1 MAESLLNL
9 YFGLFLT
16 FVLVLARLSPLVMVL
31 PVIGSRSA
39 PVRVRGLVA
48 VAMAMLLTP
57 LSRGDRLP
65 PIESL
70 IDLGVLVGGEL
81 LVGMSF
87 GLAALILLAALH
99 VTGQLAGQMS
109 GMQLADVFDPGFDTT
124 VPVFTQFLD
133 LIAMAVFVL
142 VGGHRQVIG
151 ALLDTFRWM
160 PPGEAFLSSRVSVA
174 LVEILTQSFV
184 VGIRA
189 GAPLMISLLL
199 AALLL
204 GVISRTLPQLNLLA
218 LGFPI
223 NSAVTLAML
232 AMTLG
237 AATWMLQ
244 DQTERALEVIQEAFL
259 DR

>member
-160 PPGEAFLSSRVSVA
+160 PPGEAFLSSRVPVA